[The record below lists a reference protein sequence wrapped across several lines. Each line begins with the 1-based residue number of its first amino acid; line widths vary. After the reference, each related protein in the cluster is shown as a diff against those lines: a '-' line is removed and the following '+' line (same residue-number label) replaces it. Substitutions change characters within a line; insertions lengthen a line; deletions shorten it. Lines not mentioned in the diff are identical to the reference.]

1 MYMYKAYEMRAG
13 NVHDG
18 NRKNASV
25 IELFIR
31 ILYCAIIHG
40 DRKDLHQWVI
50 TINMQTKLEIT
61 VRPKK
66 QIVILLYCVLLSI

>member
-1 MYMYKAYEMRAG
+1 MYMYEAYQMRAG

-31 ILYCAIIHG
+31 ILYCAIHG
-40 DRKDLHQWVI
+40 NRKDLRQWVI
-50 TINMQTKLEIT
+50 TINMQTKLEIRVGT
-61 VRPKK
+61 KK
-66 QIVILLYCVLLSI
+66 QIVI

>member
-1 MYMYKAYEMRAG
+1 MYMYEVYKMRAG

-18 NRKNASV
+18 NKKNASV

-31 ILYCAIIHG
+31 ILYYARHG
-40 DRKDLHQWVI
+40 NRKDLHQWVI

-66 QIVILLYCVLLSI
+66 QIVILLYCVLISIL